1 MTPRLDRYGDP
12 LEGDD
17 DMAETLPAPP
27 RRKPERKGRPI
38 GGLPAIT
45 AELGGKCPKC
55 ELFICGCCRVC
66 GGRVRPGWTIHPACD
81 RGQA

>member
-1 MTPRLDRYGDP
+1 MSPRLDRYGD
-12 LEGDD
+12 EREDD
-17 DMAETLPAPP
+17 DTTGTAAT
-27 RRKPERKGRPI
+27 RRARRERKGRPI

-66 GGRVRPGWTIHPACD
+66 GGRVRPGWTIHPACE
-81 RGQA
+81 RAEA